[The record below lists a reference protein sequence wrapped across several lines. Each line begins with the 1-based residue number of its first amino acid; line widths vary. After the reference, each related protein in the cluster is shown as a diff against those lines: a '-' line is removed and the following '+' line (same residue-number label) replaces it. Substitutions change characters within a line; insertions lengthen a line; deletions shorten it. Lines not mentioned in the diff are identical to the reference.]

1 MPFVPDDFP
10 VPRSLRADAFQLAVL
25 SPSHAEADFAAVRA
39 SANRIRH
46 VFGPHNGWPAPD
58 LTPEENLADLTRH
71 AAEFE
76 RREAFAYA
84 MLDPAGLQYLGC
96 LYLKPVKSRLAV
108 DLRRERFQVQ
118 AFFWLSE
125 AGLALDADAV
135 RTRLAQWLHEAWP
148 WAAVA
153 FPGRAPGWAEWEA
166 LAVPGAVRAH
176 P

>member
-1 MPFVPDDFP
+1 MPWVPDDFP
-10 VPRSLRADAFQLAVL
+10 VPRSLRTEAFQLAVL
-25 SPSHAEADFAAVRA
+25 SPSHADPDFEAVRA
-39 SANRIRH
+39 SAVRIRH

-84 MLDPAGLQYLGC
+84 MLDPAGRQYLGC

-108 DLRRERFQVQ
+108 DLRRERFQAQ

-135 RTRLAQWLHEAWP
+135 LARLARWLNEAWP
-148 WAAVA
+148 FAAVA
-153 FPGRAPGWAEWEA
+153 FPGRVPGWADWEA
-166 LAVPGAVRAH
+166 MAVPAA
-176 P
+176 